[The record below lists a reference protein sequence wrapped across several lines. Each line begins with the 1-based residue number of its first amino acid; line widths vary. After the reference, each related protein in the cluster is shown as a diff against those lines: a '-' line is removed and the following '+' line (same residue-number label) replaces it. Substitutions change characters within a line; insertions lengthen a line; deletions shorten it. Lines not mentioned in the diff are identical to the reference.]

1 MEYVQGG
8 DLLHLLIE
16 KDILT
21 QDQTRF
27 YIAELVLAVEQIHK
41 MNYIHRDI
49 KPDNILIDKNG
60 HLKISDFGLS
70 KYLQHES
77 KRDHIKLTKI
87 DKLKKLTH
95 VKKQKIFTKVGTPDY
110 ISPQVLTDKV
120 YSHSIDIWGIG
131 VIMF

>member
-21 QDQTRF
+21 QDETRF
-27 YIAELVLAVEQIHK
+27 YIAQLVLAVEQIHK

-70 KYLQHES
+70 KYLQ
-77 KRDHIKLTKI
+77 
-87 DKLKKLTH
+87 
-95 VKKQKIFTKVGTPDY
+95 Y
-110 ISPQVLTDKV
+110 
-120 YSHSIDIWGIG
+120 
-131 VIMF
+131 